1 MGKIVTIIIA
11 MALFSGCTGKDNA
24 IVTIETSKG
33 TMRVRLYDD
42 TPKHAENFKHLVR
55 EGFYDGLLFHRVI
68 EGFMIQGGDP
78 DSRDAAPGTL
88 LGEGG
93 PGYEIESE
101 FRPAHFHRRGAL
113 AAAREGDDTNPE
125 RASAGSQFY
134 IVQGKVYSPAELDQ
148 LVERVNANR
157 RVAMTES
164 VKRSY
169 AGKWDALEKAG
180 DKASM
185 AALSGEI
192 AATCDSLWQT
202 ETLQLTNEQREAY
215 TSTGGTPHLDG
226 QYTVFGEVVE
236 GLDVLDRIAA
246 VETDTNDRPRRD
258 VVIKRMKIG
267 R

>member
-1 MGKIVTIIIA
+1 MGKIVTLILLT
-11 MALFSGCTGKDNA
+11 ALFSGCTNSN
-24 IVTIETSKG
+24 IVTLETSEG
-33 TMRVRLYDD
+33 TMRLRLYDD
-42 TPKHAENFKHLVR
+42 TPKHTENFKRLVR
-55 EGFYDGLLFHRVI
+55 NEYYDGLLFHRVI

-78 DSRDAAPGTL
+78 DSRNAAPGAL

-93 PGYEIESE
+93 PGYEIEAE

-113 AAAREGDDTNPE
+113 AAAREGDATNPE

-134 IVQGKVYSPAELDQ
+134 IVQGKTYTPTELDQ
-148 LVERVNANR
+148 LVEHVNAYR

-164 VKRSY
+164 VKRAHASR
-169 AGKWDALEKAG
+169 WETLEKAG
-180 DKASM
+180 DKAGM

-192 AATCDSLWQT
+192 AAACDSLWQT
-202 ETLQLTNEQREAY
+202 EALQLTDEQREAY
-215 TSTGGTPHLDG
+215 TTTGGTPHLDG

-236 GLDVLDRIAA
+236 GLDVLDRITA
-246 VETDTNDRPRRD
+246 VQTDTNDRPRRD